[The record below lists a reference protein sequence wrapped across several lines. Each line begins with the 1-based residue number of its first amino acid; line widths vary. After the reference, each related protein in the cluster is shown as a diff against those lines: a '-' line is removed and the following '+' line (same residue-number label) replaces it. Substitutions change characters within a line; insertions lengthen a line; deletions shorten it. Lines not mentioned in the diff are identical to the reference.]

1 MACDIPACQ
10 ALFSDPIPYLG
21 GAAVNAAVATAT
33 AIANPLTAAVIGAP
47 FGPIA
52 VFIYNSMDFLG
63 NSTEAKAAR
72 AACAFFGALLL
83 STLVTAAFGCAITL
97 AHGTLLLIAGVAA
110 VVGTALLMTG
120 RR

>member
-1 MACDIPACQ
+1 MGCDVRACQ

-21 GAAVNAAVATAT
+21 GAAAGAAVTSMTALT
-33 AIANPLTAAVIGAP
+33 NPLTGGLIAAP

-83 STLVTAAFGCAITL
+83 YTLITAAFGYAITL
-97 AHGTLLLIAGVAA
+97 AHGTLLLVAGAVA
-110 VVGTALLMTG
+110 VVGTALLMARG
-120 RR
+120 